1 MLCWE
6 KSSTFCAQ
14 SIDIDPS
21 LTGKGRKTR
30 IVPLLKETSSIL
42 KKYIHVYKLD
52 EISKQDT
59 PLFFN
64 VRGEKLTR
72 QGITYILQKY
82 ADSANIESISP
93 HVIRHSKAMHLTDA
107 DINPIYIPA
116 KTGIHVSGS
125 TDTCD
130 TRKKNKP
137 TNSTLSSV
145 C

>member
-1 MLCWE
+1 MPGSGISRY
-6 KSSTFCAQ
+6 KSKRFAPFLSRTSF
-14 SIDIDPS
+14 

-107 DINPIYIPA
+107 DINPIYIKGLSWPFRFENN
-116 KTGIHVSGS
+116 TYLL
-125 TDTCD
+125 
-130 TRKKNKP
+130 KNQRRNE
-137 TNSTLSSV
+137 T
-145 C
+145 

>member
-1 MLCWE
+1 MIVEEL
-6 KSSTFCAQ
+6 A
-14 SIDIDPS
+14 DIKVRDLRLSFPEQVS

-30 IVPLLKETSSIL
+30 IVPLLKETCSIL
-42 KKYIHVYKLD
+42 KTYIHVYKLD

-93 HVIRHSKAMHLTDA
+93 HVIQHSKAMHLTDA
-107 DINPIYIPA
+107 DINPIYIR
-116 KTGIHVSGS
+116 
-125 TDTCD
+125 DLL
-130 TRKKNKP
+130 
-137 TNSTLSSV
+137 LSNLQ
-145 C
+145 